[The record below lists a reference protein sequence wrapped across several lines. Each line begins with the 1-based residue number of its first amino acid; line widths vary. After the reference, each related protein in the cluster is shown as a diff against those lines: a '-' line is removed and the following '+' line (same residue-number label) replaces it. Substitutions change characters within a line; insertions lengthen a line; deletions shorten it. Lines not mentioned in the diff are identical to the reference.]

1 MSEDGRAHD
10 ASGYRQKAQ
19 TLTGKVFK
27 DKQNSNDKILLNMT
41 RKIIFIFAVLCTLHF
56 RASAQS
62 AEADT
67 AAYDVAVDDNG
78 LLQPMQPAYLDG
90 VVTSPPWSGNWFVTL
105 SGGASAFLGT
115 PLGCNDLFGRIQPTY
130 HVAVGKW
137 FTPAI
142 GTRLAYQGMWL
153 SDSESANQNYHYVHA
168 DLMWNVL
175 GRKYGRQERV
185 RWDLSPFLGVGL
197 MHNATNGRNPFAI
210 SYGVQGQYN
219 ISRRVGFVMEL
230 SGMTTFQDFDSC
242 GKAGR
247 LGDNMLTLTAGFSF
261 RLGKVGWK
269 RVVDAN
275 PYIRQNDWLIDYAN
289 SLAESNRRYASQ
301 HEKDARTLV
310 ELKKILEI
318 EGLLDKCSRLFE
330 NDNEKFA
337 TFPRNDYSGLNSLR
351 ARLKN
356 RDWDGMSPFIDKGAA
371 KSDKKIVRDKADT
384 NSSDST
390 GGTGNDSNTS
400 SGEQSDDC
408 YQSESGQSG
417 GSGGVADTSASYT
430 EYLSLI
436 ESGEECIGAPIYFF
450 FSLSTNRLTDT
461 SQLVNIDELARV
473 AKKYGLAI
481 SVAGAADS
489 ATGTPDI
496 NNTLSVARADF
507 IVAELLKRGIPTEM
521 IHTVSNGGIADYT
534 PIEANRHTRVELHFP

>member
-1 MSEDGRAHD
+1 MR
-10 ASGYRQKAQ
+10 
-19 TLTGKVFK
+19 
-27 DKQNSNDKILLNMT
+27 
-41 RKIIFIFAVLCTLHF
+41 RKIIFIFAVLCSLQL
-56 RASAQS
+56 RAAAQS
-62 AEADT
+62 VET
-67 AAYDVAVDDNG
+67 GNAAYASVVDDNG

-90 VVTSPPWSGNWFVTL
+90 VITSPPWSGNWFVTL
-105 SGGASAFLGT
+105 SGGAAAFLGT
-115 PLGCNDLFGRIQPTY
+115 PLGCDDLFARIQPAY

-142 GTRLAYQGMWL
+142 GARIDYQGMWL
-153 SDSESANQNYHYVHA
+153 RDSQNATQNYHYVHA
-168 DLMWNVL
+168 DLMWNLL
-175 GRKYGRQERV
+175 GRRYGRQEQV
-185 RWDLSPFLGVGL
+185 RWNLSPFLGLGL
-197 MHNATNGRNPFAI
+197 LHNATNGRNPFAF

-230 SGMTTFQDFDSC
+230 SGMTTFQDFDGY
-242 GKAGR
+242 GKTNR

-261 RLGKVGWK
+261 RIGKSGWK

-289 SLAESNRRYASQ
+289 SLAESNRRYANQ

-318 EGLLDKCSRLFE
+318 EGLLDRCSRLFE

-356 RDWDGMSPFIDKGAA
+356 RDWDGRSPLIDKGTV
-371 KSDKKIVRDKADT
+371 KSGRKRVPDKADT
-384 NSSDST
+384 NSNGST
-390 GGTGNDSNTS
+390 GNTENGSNTS
-400 SGEQSDDC
+400 D
-408 YQSESGQSG
+408 SGQNNDRSQSASERSG
-417 GSGGVADTSASYT
+417 GYGDAADSEISFT

-436 ESGEECIGAPIYFF
+436 KSDEECIGAPIYFF
-450 FSLSTNRLTDT
+450 FTLGTNRLTDA
-461 SQLVNIDELARV
+461 SQMLNLDELARV
-473 AKKYGLAI
+473 AKKYGLAV

-496 NNTLSVARADF
+496 NNTLSAARADF
-507 IVAELLKRGIPTEM
+507 IVAELLKRGIPEER

-534 PIEANRHTRVELHFP
+534 PIEANRHTRVELRFPLERDNTK

>member
-1 MSEDGRAHD
+1 
-10 ASGYRQKAQ
+10 
-19 TLTGKVFK
+19 
-27 DKQNSNDKILLNMT
+27 MT
-41 RKIIFIFAVLCTLHF
+41 RKIIFIFAVLCSLHF
-56 RASAQS
+56 QASAQS
-62 AEADT
+62 ADT
-67 AAYDVAVDDNG
+67 ATVAYAAVTDDNG

-90 VVTSPPWSGNWFVTL
+90 VITSPPWSGNWFVTL

-142 GTRLAYQGMWL
+142 GARIDYQGMWL
-153 SDSESANQNYHYVHA
+153 RDSKNAGQTYHYVHA

-185 RWDLSPFLGVGL
+185 RWNLSPFLGVGL
-197 MHNATNGRNPFAI
+197 LHNATNGRNPFAF

-230 SGMTTFQDFDSC
+230 SGMTTFQDFDGC

-301 HEKDARTLV
+301 HKKDARTLV

-330 NDNEKFA
+330 TDEHDY
-337 TFPRNDYSGLNSLR
+337 TVFPRNDYSGLNSLR

-356 RDWDGMSPFIDKGAA
+356 RHWDGRSPLVDKNAT
-371 KSDKKIVRDKADT
+371 KNDKERVCDKADT
-384 NSSDST
+384 NSCDTSGST
-390 GGTGNDSNTS
+390 VKDSNTFD
-400 SGEQSDDC
+400 GGQSIDRS
-408 YQSESGQSG
+408 QSASEQSG
-417 GSGGVADTSASYT
+417 GYGNAADTESSFT
-430 EYLSLI
+430 DYLSLI

-450 FSLSTNRLTDT
+450 FALGTNRLTDA
-461 SQLVNIDELARV
+461 SQMLNLDELARV
-473 AKKYGLAI
+473 AKKYGLSI
-481 SVAGAADS
+481 TVAGAADS
-489 ATGTPDI
+489 ATGTPET
-496 NNTLSVARADF
+496 NNVLGTARADF
-507 IVAELLKRGIPTEM
+507 IVAELLKRGISAERIQST
-521 IHTVSNGGIADYT
+521 SNGGIDDHT
-534 PIEANRHTRVELHFP
+534 PIEANRHTRVELWFPLERDNSK

>member
-1 MSEDGRAHD
+1 MR
-10 ASGYRQKAQ
+10 
-19 TLTGKVFK
+19 
-27 DKQNSNDKILLNMT
+27 
-41 RKIIFIFAVLCTLHF
+41 RKIIFIFAVLCSLQL
-56 RASAQS
+56 RVNAQS
-62 AEADT
+62 VET
-67 AAYDVAVDDNG
+67 GNAAYASAVDDNG

-90 VVTSPPWSGNWFVTL
+90 VITSLPWNGNWFVTL
-105 SGGASAFLGT
+105 SGGAAAFLGT
-115 PLGCNDLFGRIQPTY
+115 PLGCDDLFGRIQPAY

-142 GTRLAYQGMWL
+142 GARIDYQGMWL
-153 SDSESANQNYHYVHA
+153 RDSQSANQNYHYVHA
-168 DLMWNVL
+168 DLMWNLL
-175 GRKYGRQERV
+175 GRRYGRQEQV
-185 RWDLSPFLGVGL
+185 RWNLSPFLGAGL
-197 MHNATNGRNPFAI
+197 LHNATLGSNPFAF
-210 SYGVQGQYN
+210 SYGLQGEYN
-219 ISRRVGFVMEL
+219 ISRRVSFVMEL
-230 SGMTTFQDFDSC
+230 SGMTTFQDFDGC
-242 GKAGR
+242 GKADR

-301 HEKDARTLV
+301 HEKDTRTLV

-318 EGLLDKCSRLFE
+318 EGLLDRCSRLFE
-330 NDNEKFA
+330 NDNDKFA

-356 RDWDGMSPFIDKGAA
+356 RDWDGRSPLIDKGTA
-371 KSDKKIVRDKADT
+371 KSGRKKVRDNAGT
-384 NSSDST
+384 ASSCDASGNAGN
-390 GGTGNDSNTS
+390 GGNTPNDGQNNDRNQSAS
-400 SGEQSDDC
+400 EQSDGYGNATD
-408 YQSESGQSG
+408 SE
-417 GSGGVADTSASYT
+417 ASYT

-450 FSLSTNRLTDT
+450 FTLGTNRLTDA
-461 SQLVNIDELARV
+461 SQFVNIDELARV

-507 IVAELLKRGIPTEM
+507 IVSELLERGIPAER

-534 PIEANRHTRVELHFP
+534 PVEANRHTRVELRFTYHSGK

>member
-1 MSEDGRAHD
+1 MR
-10 ASGYRQKAQ
+10 
-19 TLTGKVFK
+19 
-27 DKQNSNDKILLNMT
+27 
-41 RKIIFIFAVLCTLHF
+41 RKIIFIFAVLCSLQL
-56 RASAQS
+56 RVNAQTV
-62 AEADT
+62 ET
-67 AAYDVAVDDNG
+67 GDVAYASVVDDNG

-90 VVTSPPWSGNWFVTL
+90 VITSPPWSGNWFVTL
-105 SGGASAFLGT
+105 SGGAAAFLGT
-115 PLGCNDLFGRIQPTY
+115 PLGCDDLFGRVQPTY

-142 GTRLAYQGMWL
+142 GTRIDYQGMWL
-153 SDSESANQNYHYVHA
+153 RDSQRANQNYHYVHA
-168 DLMWNVL
+168 DLMWNLL
-175 GRKYGRQERV
+175 GRRYGRQEQV
-185 RWDLSPFLGVGL
+185 RWNLSPFLGVGL
-197 MHNATNGRNPFAI
+197 LHNATLGSNPFAF
-210 SYGVQGQYN
+210 SYGLQGEYN
-219 ISRRVGFVMEL
+219 ISRRVSFVMEL
-230 SGMTTFQDFDSC
+230 SGMTTFQDFDGC
-242 GKAGR
+242 GKADR

-301 HEKDARTLV
+301 HEKDTRTLV

-318 EGLLDKCSRLFE
+318 EGLLDRCSRLFE
-330 NDNEKFA
+330 NDNDKFA

-356 RDWDGMSPFIDKGAA
+356 RDWDGRSPLIDKGTA
-371 KSDKKIVRDKADT
+371 KSGRKKVRDNAGT
-384 NSSDST
+384 ASSCDASGNAGN
-390 GGTGNDSNTS
+390 GGNTPNDGQNNDRNQSAS
-400 SGEQSDDC
+400 EQSDGYGNATD
-408 YQSESGQSG
+408 SE
-417 GSGGVADTSASYT
+417 ASYT

-450 FSLSTNRLTDT
+450 FTLGTNRLTDA
-461 SQLVNIDELARV
+461 SQFVNIDELARV

-507 IVAELLKRGIPTEM
+507 IVSELLERGIPAER

-534 PIEANRHTRVELHFP
+534 PVEANRHTRVELRFTYHSGK

>member
-1 MSEDGRAHD
+1 M
-10 ASGYRQKAQ
+10 
-19 TLTGKVFK
+19 TGKVFN
-27 DKQNSNDKILLNMT
+27 DKQNSNDKILLNMI
-41 RKIIFIFAVLCTLHF
+41 RKIIFIFAVLCSLQF

-62 AEADT
+62 ADPGT
-67 AAYDVAVDDNG
+67 AAYAAVADDNG

-90 VVTSPPWSGNWFVTL
+90 VITSPPWSGNWFVTL

-115 PLGCNDLFGRIQPTY
+115 PLGCNDLFGRIRPTY

-142 GTRLAYQGMWL
+142 GARLNYQGMWM
-153 SDSESANQNYHYVHA
+153 SDSESAGQNYHYVHA
-168 DLMWNVL
+168 DLIWNLL
-175 GRKYGRQERV
+175 GRRYGRQEQV
-185 RWDLSPFLGVGL
+185 RWNLSPFLGVGL
-197 MHNATNGRNPFAI
+197 LHNATNGRNPFAF

-230 SGMTTFQDFDSC
+230 SGTTTFQDFDGC

-318 EGLLDKCSRLFE
+318 EGLLDKCNGLFE
-330 NDNEKFA
+330 KDDYDY
-337 TFPRNDYSGLNSLR
+337 TVFPRNDYSGLNSLR

-356 RDWDGMSPFIDKGAA
+356 RHWDGRSPLVDKSTTT
-371 KSDKKIVRDKADT
+371 SDRKESCR
-384 NSSDST
+384 NSDLHSASDSA
-390 GGTGNDSNTS
+390 DSTRTDHTTRA
-400 SGEQSDDC
+400 SDRKLEAGMTEDM
-408 YQSESGQSG
+408 ES
-417 GSGGVADTSASYT
+417 AFA
-430 EYLSLI
+430 EYLSLMS
-436 ESGEECIGAPIYFF
+436 SGNECIGSPVYFF
-450 FSLSTNRLTDT
+450 FALGTNRLTDA
-461 SQLVNIDELARV
+461 SQMLNLDELARV
-473 AKKYGLAI
+473 AKKYNL
-481 SVAGAADS
+481 SVRVTGAADS
-489 ATGTPDI
+489 LTGSPAF
-496 NNTLSVARADF
+496 NESLSISRAGY
-507 IVAELLKRGIPTEM
+507 IAAELERCGIPTGR
-521 IHTVSNGGIADYT
+521 IIKVDRGGIADYLPT
-534 PIEANRHTRVELHFP
+534 EANRHTKVELIFSVATKTVE

>member
-1 MSEDGRAHD
+1 MR
-10 ASGYRQKAQ
+10 
-19 TLTGKVFK
+19 
-27 DKQNSNDKILLNMT
+27 
-41 RKIIFIFAVLCTLHF
+41 RKIIFIFAVLCSLQL
-56 RASAQS
+56 RVNAQS
-62 AEADT
+62 VETGD
-67 AAYDVAVDDNG
+67 AAYASVVDDNG

-90 VVTSPPWSGNWFVTL
+90 VITSPPWSGNWFVTL
-105 SGGASAFLGT
+105 SGGAAAFLGT
-115 PLGCNDLFGRIQPTY
+115 PLGCDDLFGRIRPTY

-142 GTRLAYQGMWL
+142 GARIGYQGMWL
-153 SDSESANQNYHYVHA
+153 RDSESVNQNYHYVHA
-168 DLMWNVL
+168 DFMWNLL
-175 GRKYGRQERV
+175 GKRYAKQEQV
-185 RWDLSPFLGVGL
+185 RWSLSPFLGVGVL
-197 MHNATNGRNPFAI
+197 HNATLGSNPFAF
-210 SYGVQGQYN
+210 SYGLQGEYN
-219 ISRRVGFVMEL
+219 LSRRVSFVMEL
-230 SGMTTFQDFDSC
+230 SGMMTFQDFDGC
-242 GKAGR
+242 GKANR

-261 RLGKVGWK
+261 RIGKSGWK
-269 RVVDAN
+269 RVVDAA

-289 SLAESNRRYASQ
+289 SLAESNRRYANQ

-318 EGLLDKCSRLFE
+318 EGLLDRCSRLFE
-330 NDNEKFA
+330 NDNDKFA

-351 ARLKN
+351 TRLKN
-356 RDWDGMSPFIDKGAA
+356 RDWNGHSPLIDKDTA
-371 KSDKKIVRDKADT
+371 KSGRKRVPNKADT

-390 GGTGNDSNTS
+390 GGTGIVSSASDGGQENDYRQSAS
-400 SGEQSDDC
+400 EQSC
-408 YQSESGQSG
+408 GYG
-417 GSGGVADTSASYT
+417 GTDTDASFT

-450 FSLSTNRLTDT
+450 FTLGTNRLTDA

-473 AKKYGLAI
+473 AKKYGLAV

-507 IVAELLKRGIPTEM
+507 IVAELLKRGIPAEM

-534 PIEANRHTRVELHFP
+534 PIEANRHTRVELRFTYHSGK

>member
-1 MSEDGRAHD
+1 MR
-10 ASGYRQKAQ
+10 
-19 TLTGKVFK
+19 
-27 DKQNSNDKILLNMT
+27 
-41 RKIIFIFAVLCTLHF
+41 RKIIFIFAVLCSLQL
-56 RASAQS
+56 RVNAQTV
-62 AEADT
+62 ETGD
-67 AAYDVAVDDNG
+67 AAYTSVVDDNG

-90 VVTSPPWSGNWFVTL
+90 VITSPPWSGNWFVTL
-105 SGGASAFLGT
+105 SGGAVAFLGT
-115 PLGCNDLFGRIQPTY
+115 PLGCDDLFGRIQPVY
-130 HVAVGKW
+130 SVAVGKW

-142 GTRLAYQGMWL
+142 GARIGYQGMWL
-153 SDSESANQNYHYVHA
+153 RDSQRTNQNYHYVHA
-168 DLMWNVL
+168 DLMWNLL
-175 GRKYGRQERV
+175 GRRYGRQEQV
-185 RWDLSPFLGVGL
+185 RWNLSPFLGVGL
-197 MHNATNGRNPFAI
+197 LHNATLGSNPFAF
-210 SYGVQGQYN
+210 SYGLQGEYN
-219 ISRRVGFVMEL
+219 LSRRVSFVMEL
-230 SGMTTFQDFDSC
+230 SGMTTFQDFDGY
-242 GKAGR
+242 GKANR

-261 RLGKVGWK
+261 RIGRSGWK
-269 RVVDAN
+269 REVDAN
-275 PYIRQNDWLIDYAN
+275 PYIQQNDWLIDYAN
-289 SLAESNRRYASQ
+289 SLAESNRRYANQ

-318 EGLLDKCSRLFE
+318 EGLLDRCSRLFE
-330 NDNEKFA
+330 NDNDKFA

-356 RDWDGMSPFIDKGAA
+356 RAWDGRSPLIDKGTS
-371 KSDKKIVRDKADT
+371 KSGRKKVRDKAGT

-390 GGTGNDSNTS
+390 GSPGNGSNTS

-417 GSGGVADTSASYT
+417 GSGGVADTDASYT

-450 FSLSTNRLTDT
+450 FALGTNRLTDA

-507 IVAELLKRGIPTEM
+507 IVAELLKRGIPAER

-534 PIEANRHTRVELHFP
+534 PIEANRHTRVELRFQ